1 MVRWKRDV
9 IYAIGLL
16 VFSIAGWIIAGTFV
30 QKNISVWAAYP
41 STYCRGVLT
50 ILGVLAILQLIRAL
64 HEKPKEVLPV
74 IWTKQ
79 SVITVIALALY
90 VYFLNKVG
98 FLLATIIL
106 CSILTFSYTAGLGKF
121 DTANRKKLILQIVLY
136 MLVAV
141 AMAAAM
147 YVIFGVLLKAKL
159 PAASLW

>member
-64 HEKPKEVLPV
+64 HEKPREVLPA

-90 VYFLNKVG
+90 VYLLNKVQSI
-98 FLLATIIL
+98 FLMH
-106 CSILTFSYTAGLGKF
+106 
-121 DTANRKKLILQIVLY
+121 NRK
-136 MLVAV
+136 
-141 AMAAAM
+141 
-147 YVIFGVLLKAKL
+147 VLLL
-159 PAASLW
+159 PTLPVLMPFLSRI